1 MKKIYATI
9 LLSVMMFIAIQPVI
23 AVHFCSR
30 KLYSFNLIDN
40 ADACCD
46 TASHA
51 AEKQSCC
58 ATTGREMHANVNNCD
73 AFDGSSCC
81 DTHTIQVQTDEFQ
94 SELNQISFSQIVR
107 AFDIP
112 WLTLE
117 NLFKQYDPESK
128 APLLSEAFPPDGLFL
143 RDVSINTFVCIYR
156 I

>member
-23 AVHFCSR
+23 AVHFCSG
-30 KLYSFNLIDN
+30 KFYSFNLIDN

-46 TASHA
+46 QASHA
-51 AEKQSCC
+51 AEKQLYC
-58 ATTGREMHANVNNCD
+58 ATTGHEMHAKVNNCD
-73 AFDGSSCC
+73 AVDVSSCC

-112 WLTLE
+112 WLTLV
-117 NLFKQYDPESK
+117 NLFKQSDPESN
-128 APLLSEAFPPDGLFL
+128 APLLSDAFPPDGLFL